1 MSLELYFANLS
12 STTGAIK
19 FVLES
24 DNASLHGP
32 TRSKKMLKR
41 SVNVGPPNFPLRQ
54 KSHDKLDD
62 FSAHK
67 RTLRKPQDADT
78 LEDFYNAV
86 APGIRPRKM
95 QSPRSPNLK
104 LLYPGRMAK
113 VLRLTDFKGI
123 NKQENQ
129 EPQKS
134 LCDFLD
140 EAQNVVAS
148 PRSSIWIADVE
159 LLQCRISKSPSPDFA
174 GLGRYSESSAK

>member
-32 TRSKKMLKR
+32 TSKKMIKR
-41 SVNVGPPNFPLRQ
+41 SVNVGPPNCPLRQ
-54 KSHDKLDD
+54 ESNDKLDD
-62 FSAHK
+62 FSALKRALHK
-67 RTLRKPQDADT
+67 SQDADT

-104 LLYPGRMAK
+104 LLHPGRMAK

-123 NKQENQ
+123 NKQQN
-129 EPQKS
+129 S
-134 LCDFLD
+134 DYLD
-140 EAQNVVAS
+140 AVQGAGDADPVDLERRWRGSHIAS
-148 PRSSIWIADVE
+148 RA
-159 LLQCRISKSPSPDFA
+159 A
-174 GLGRYSESSAK
+174 